1 MLWDMTR
8 RGWVLFAT
16 MCVLWGMPYLL
27 IKIAVEE
34 LTPSQLVLLRT
45 GLAAAVL
52 LPYAVVRGQVRAV
65 LRAWR
70 PLLAFTA
77 LELTVPWL
85 LLADAERD
93 LPSSLTGLLVA
104 AVPLVAAFAGRLSG
118 AEDRLDRVRLLGL
131 GLGFA
136 GVAALLGLDVEGG
149 AVRAVVLVGIV
160 VVCYAV
166 APLVLDRWLA
176 DVPAVG
182 VTAVSLTLTALVYL
196 PTGAPGL
203 RVPSGR
209 VVVAVGVLV
218 VACTVVALLGFVALI
233 AEAGP
238 QRALVITFVNPA
250 VALVLGIVVL
260 DEPLTLGAVV
270 GFPLILAGCLLATRR
285 SAVPAAVPDQRPE
298 AEVLAA
304 PVARS

>member
-1 MLWDMTR
+1 MTR
-8 RGWVLFAT
+8 RGWVLFTT
-16 MCVLWGMPYLL
+16 MCLLWGMPYLL

-45 GLAAAVL
+45 GLAAVVL
-52 LPYAVVRGQVRAV
+52 VPWAAARGQLRPA

-104 AVPLVAAFAGRLSG
+104 AVPLVAAFAARLSG
-118 AEDRLDRVRLLGL
+118 AQDRLDRTRVVGL
-131 GLGFA
+131 CVGFA
-136 GVAALLGLDVEGG
+136 GVAALVGFDVEGS
-149 AVRAVVLVGIV
+149 AVRAVALVGV
-160 VVCYAV
+160 VVLCYATG
-166 APLVLDRWLA
+166 PLVVDRWLA
-176 DVPAVG
+176 DVPATG
-182 VTAVSLTLTALVYL
+182 VTAAALAITALVY
-196 PTGAPGL
+196 APVGSRGL
-203 RVPSGR
+203 EMPSGR
-209 VVVAVGVLV
+209 VVAAVLLLTG
-218 VACTVVALLGFVALI
+218 ACTVVALLAFFALI

-260 DEPLTLGAVV
+260 GEPLTLGALV
-270 GFPLILAGCLLATRR
+270 GFPLVLAGCLLATRR
-285 SAVPAAVPDQRPE
+285 SRSRSRSAGPSTPL
-298 AEVLAA
+298 AE
-304 PVARS
+304 PVATR

>member
-1 MLWDMTR
+1 MTR
-8 RGWVLFAT
+8 RGWALFAT

-34 LTPSQLVLLRT
+34 LPPSTLVLLRT
-45 GLAAAVL
+45 GIAAALL
-52 LPYAVVRGQVRAV
+52 LPWAAARGHLQPV

-118 AEDRLDRVRLLGL
+118 AEDRLDRTRLLGL
-131 GLGFA
+131 GVGFT
-136 GVAALLGLDVEGG
+136 GVAALVGLDVEGG
-149 AVRAVVLVGIV
+149 ATRAVVLVGIV
-160 VVCYAV
+160 VVCYAT
-166 APLVLDRWLA
+166 APLIVDRWLA
-176 DVPAVG
+176 DVPSTG
-182 VTAVSLTLTALVYL
+182 VTAAALAITAVVYT
-196 PTGAPGL
+196 PVGVAGL
-203 RVPSGR
+203 DAVPSTR
-209 VVVAVGVLV
+209 VVVAVTVLAL
-218 VACTVVALLGFVALI
+218 ACTVVALLAFFALI

-250 VALVLGIVVL
+250 VALALGILLL

-270 GFPLILAGCLLATRR
+270 GFPLVLAGCVLATRR
-285 SAVPAAVPDQRPE
+285 SSPREAAVDT
-298 AEVLAA
+298 EVLAE

>member
-218 VACTVVALLGFVALI
+218 VACTVVALLGFFALI

>member
-1 MLWDMTR
+1 MTR
-8 RGWVLFAT
+8 RGWLLFAA
-16 MCVLWGMPYLL
+16 MCVLWGLPYLL

-34 LTPSQLVLLRT
+34 LEPSQLVLLRT
-45 GLAAAVL
+45 GLAAVVL
-52 LPYAVVRGQVRAV
+52 VPYAAARGQLRPA

-93 LPSSLTGLLVA
+93 LTSSLTGLLVA
-104 AVPLVAAFAGRLSG
+104 TVPLVAAFAARLSG
-118 AEDRLDRVRLLGL
+118 AEDRLDPARLLGL

-136 GVAALLGLDVEGG
+136 GVAALVGLDVDGG
-149 AVRAVVLVGIV
+149 ATRAVVLVGVV

-166 APLVLDRWLA
+166 APLVVDRWLA
-176 DVPAVG
+176 HVPATG
-182 VTAVSLTLTALVYL
+182 VTAAALAITALVY
-196 PTGAPGL
+196 APVGSRGL
-203 RVPSGR
+203 EVPSGR
-209 VVVAVGVLV
+209 VVVAVLLLTG
-218 VACTVVALLGFVALI
+218 ACTVAALLAFFALI

-260 DEPLTLGAVV
+260 DEALTLGAVV
-270 GFPLILAGCLLATRR
+270 GFPLVLAGCVLATRR
-285 SAVPAAVPDQRPE
+285 SRPAQVPADGRAPAL
-298 AEVLAA
+298 AEPAA
-304 PVARS
+304 HG